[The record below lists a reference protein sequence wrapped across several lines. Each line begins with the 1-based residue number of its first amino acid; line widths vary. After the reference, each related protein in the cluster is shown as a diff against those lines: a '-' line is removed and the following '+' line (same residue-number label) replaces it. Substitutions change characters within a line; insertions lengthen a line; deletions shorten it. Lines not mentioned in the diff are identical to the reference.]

1 MQFKHVQRYRRYNIT
16 WFALI
21 IALFMAIST
30 SYAQDTFESESLEID
45 LGEDFVSQAEL
56 TYPTQGEGPFPL
68 VILFHGSGPYDMD
81 ATSYNADGTVS
92 SANFELIAE
101 TLPEDGIAV
110 LRFNKRGV
118 IGDGE
123 YDMAQI
129 NTSSLDRLVA
139 DANAVVDTAL
149 TLEQVDTDRIYLYGW
164 SEGAWVVSNV
174 AAGRDDIAGLILQGA
189 SDGSLET
196 ELPYQL
202 QEIFL
207 SYVTETGD
215 TDGDGALSLE
225 EIAAIEGG
233 SVLTWRNYFLL
244 DQTSTLPDGLVV
256 NTFVDQNGDELI
268 DIESELEPMLDMFIT
283 NYSLYAPEVDASYE
297 TAELIAEMDMSVL
310 LLHGEMDGWIEF
322 ANAEMIQEAAPERV
336 TLQAYPELGHALS
349 PTSELAADV
358 LGEMDAAPLEDVAAW
373 ILSQE

>member
-1 MQFKHVQRYRRYNIT
+1 
-16 WFALI
+16 
-21 IALFMAIST
+21 
-30 SYAQDTFESESLEID
+30 
-45 LGEDFVSQAEL
+45 
-56 TYPTQGEGPFPL
+56 
-68 VILFHGSGPYDMD
+68 MD

-101 TLPEDGIAV
+101 TLPQDGIAV

-118 IGDGE
+118 LGSGE
-123 YDMAQI
+123 YDTAQI

-174 AAGRDDIAGLILQGA
+174 AAGRDDIVGLILQGA

-207 SYVTETGD
+207 NYVTETAD
-215 TDGDGALSLE
+215 ADGDGALSLE

-283 NYSLYAPEVDASYE
+283 NYGLYAPEVDASYE
-297 TAELIAEMDMSVL
+297 TAELIAEMDMPVL

-322 ANAEMIQEAAPERV
+322 ANAEVIQEAAPERV